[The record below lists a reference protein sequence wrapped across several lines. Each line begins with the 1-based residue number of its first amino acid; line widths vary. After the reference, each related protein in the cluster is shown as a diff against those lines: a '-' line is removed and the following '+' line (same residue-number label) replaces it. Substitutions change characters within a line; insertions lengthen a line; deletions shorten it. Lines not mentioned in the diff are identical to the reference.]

1 MKISFETAADEGRI
15 RAMSLDVRPTDLQG
29 AKPLGVGTVEYLAAH
44 VNIPPSGKRPF
55 LGWGLALVPSA
66 VAVLCWPV
74 FFVIFFVMSFTLA
87 LMAVSGCLIWAWR
100 VSDQLAAWSYWRR
113 VGAGIGGNGAQPGA
127 GYRLRLRMAL
137 FVVQAVGVLSSCP
150 IFWYSLN
157 VLRHHGMSPQYLW
170 VGRRLL

>member
-1 MKISFETAADEGRI
+1 
-15 RAMSLDVRPTDLQG
+15 MSLDVRPTDLAG

>member
-1 MKISFETAADEGRI
+1 MTHPRPARVEFVS
-15 RAMSLDVRPTDLQG
+15 MSLDLRPTDFAG
-29 AKPLGVGTVEYLAAH
+29 AKPVGAGTVEYLPAR
-44 VNIPPSGKRPF
+44 VNIPPTGSRPF
-55 LGWGLALVPSA
+55 LGWGLALLPPV

-100 VSDQLAAWSYWRR
+100 VSDRLAAWSYWRR
-113 VGAGIGGNGAQPGA
+113 VRAGVGGNGAQPGA
-127 GYRLRLRMAL
+127 GYRIRLRVAL
-137 FVVQAVGVLSSCP
+137 FVAQGVVVLSSCP

-157 VLRHHGMSPQYLW
+157 VLRHHGMPPQYLW

>member
-1 MKISFETAADEGRI
+1 
-15 RAMSLDVRPTDLQG
+15 MSLGVRPTDLMG
-29 AKPLGVGTVEYLAAH
+29 VKPIGVGTVEYLPAR
-44 VNIPPSGKRPF
+44 VIIPPAGKRPF
-55 LGWGLALVPSA
+55 LGWGMALLPTA

-100 VSDQLAAWSYWRR
+100 VSDRLALWSYWRR
-113 VGAGIGGNGAQPGA
+113 VRAGIDGDVSQPGVGFRA
-127 GYRLRLRMAL
+127 RLRTAL
-137 FVVQAVGVLSSCP
+137 FVAQAVGVLSSCP
-150 IFWYSLN
+150 IFWYALN